1 LGSGAWHTI
10 MGAALFI
17 AFVLFVTGGVTAYM
31 GDRLGSY
38 IGKKRH
44 STFGMRPRHTAMLW
58 TVVSGG
64 GIAVG
69 TLLLLLAWDNTVK
82 TALLQGPQLVASKA
96 RLERQNSALTRQNL
110 AAERQALADG
120 QRADAAQAQ
129 AQSAQRTLSQV
140 TGRLGLVAGRLGL
153 AQQTLTVSRD
163 ALAGRQADLQAAQG
177 QLAGARADLGHTRAD
192 LALAAGRVLS
202 ARRGVAL
209 AQRQFRVASGQVLRA
224 NQSVLS
230 LAKRQ
235 DALYADN
242 ARLVQRSR
250 MQASLVQEA
259 QGRTLVFRR
268 DEELGRTVV
277 STGQTAIALRH
288 ELAVFLDGVEL
299 SARRRGAGGLDQSP
313 AITLPD
319 LGTEPMGSVA
329 AREAALDAL
338 SQNIAAQGGFMPS
351 IVVVADARFN
361 TFRGE
366 PVKLDLRPYS
376 NVMVFPKGTVI
387 ASSTL
392 DGALPEDQILN
403 RLQAFL
409 TGQVRAAALARGI
422 IPTHDPQTGEPL
434 VGQPLERSDW
444 LSLVKHIQQAG
455 PGARIT
461 AVAAADTYS
470 ADMLRLELPVSP
482 GAAKADVRVE

>member
-1 LGSGAWHTI
+1 
-10 MGAALFI
+10 MGAAIFI

-44 STFGMRPRHTAMLW
+44 STFGLRPRHTAMLW

-69 TLLLLLAWDNTVK
+69 TLLLLLVWDNTVK
-82 TALLQGPQLVASKA
+82 TALLQGPQLVAAKT
-96 RLERQNSALTRQNL
+96 RLERQNRALTRRNL
-110 AAERQALADG
+110 AAEQQALADG

-129 AQSAQRTLSQV
+129 ARSAQKTLSQV
-140 TGRLGLVAGRLGL
+140 TGRLDQ
-153 AQQTLTVSRD
+153 AQQTLVQSRV

-177 QLAGARADLGHTRAD
+177 QLAGARAGLGHTRAD
-192 LALAAGRVLS
+192 LALATQRVVS
-202 ARRGVAL
+202 ARRGVVL
-209 AQRQFRVASGQVLRA
+209 AQRQFRAASGQVLRA

-235 DALYADN
+235 DVLYADN
-242 ARLVQRSR
+242 ARLMQRSR
-250 MQASLVQEA
+250 QQASLVQEA

-277 STGQTAIALRH
+277 STGQTAVALRH

-366 PVKLDLRPYS
+366 PVKLDLRPYG

-387 ASSTL
+387 ASGAL
-392 DGALPEDQILN
+392 DGALPEDQILG

-409 TGQVRAAALARGI
+409 TGQVRTTALARGI

-434 VGQPLERSDW
+434 VGQPLDSPTW
-444 LSLVKHIQQAG
+444 LSLVKRIQQAG
-455 PGARIT
+455 PGARVT
-461 AVAAADTYS
+461 AVAASDTYS
-470 ADMLRLELPVSP
+470 ADLLRLDLRVSP
-482 GAAKADVRVE
+482 SASKADARVE